1 MNKLISLS
9 LALIFTPALWAG
21 APAPV
26 APGPGG
32 AAAPAPPPPVITGV
46 RIKDLAGVGGARF
59 NQLTG
64 YGLVFGLNNTG
75 DKDPNYTTQ
84 AIANLLQRY
93 GLKVDASKVKSK
105 NVAAVM
111 VTALIP
117 PFAKSGT
124 RIDIVVSALGDATT
138 LTGGTLVQTP
148 LIGGDNRVYAV
159 AQGPVS
165 NNSLAA
171 AGNAANVTKNHP
183 TAGQIVGGAIV
194 EREIP
199 VTMVRDNA
207 IDLTLGE
214 ADFTVATRMASEINK
229 HVIAKNRL
237 IARATDGRTVRVEIP
252 ELYQGAPVDFIA
264 QLEAIEV
271 MPDLKARVVLNER
284 MVTIVATAPVKV
296 SSCAIT
302 QGNILVQITEAAQVS
317 QPAAAA
323 TGANVATTTVPRTT
337 VTVTEEGG
345 PMRRLVPFRDMP
357 SVQHVA
363 TSLNA
368 LGVSPRDMMAIFQAL
383 KQAGALQAELL
394 IK

>member
-1 MNKLISLS
+1 MKRSIFLS
-9 LALIFTPALWAG
+9 LAMIFMPGLWAG
-21 APAPV
+21 APAP
-26 APGPGG
+26 GPGG
-32 AAAPAPPPPVITGV
+32 VATPAPLPPVITGV
-46 RIKDLAGVGGARF
+46 RIKDLASVGGARF

-105 NVAAVM
+105 NAAAVM
-111 VTALIP
+111 ITALIP
-117 PFAKSGT
+117 PFAKSGS
-124 RIDIVVSALGDATT
+124 RIDVVISALGDATT

-171 AGNAANVTKNHP
+171 AGNAAGVTKNHP

-207 IDLTLGE
+207 IDLTLSE
-214 ADFTVATRMASEINK
+214 ADFTVATRMAAEINK

-284 MVTIVATAPVKV
+284 MGTIVATAPVKV

-302 QGNILVQITEAAQVS
+302 QGNILIQITEAAQVS
-317 QPAAAA
+317 QPPAAA
-323 TGANVATTTVPRTT
+323 GAGAVTTTVPRST

-345 PMRRLVPFRDMP
+345 PQRRLVPFRDMP